1 MHIGKFIPVLLL
13 SSLTTGGPSVLSAE
27 IGIRL
32 SEQKAVYDLE
42 LREATHRSGLV
53 NVRGRIVLSMSGGG
67 CAGWTNETRMV
78 NDYFFRRR
86 GHRMIDSRNTSWE
99 AADGMAYRFA
109 SSRFVNGIKTRE
121 SRLSARREGNL
132 RGIVKVIFSSPVE
145 RTTTLPAGTLFPTQA
160 TRRILATAMSG
171 GKALRFH
178 VYEGF
183 ENGRAR
189 LASVIIGREI
199 MRAGSNEMSK
209 TSGPNGEKTADTPE
223 HLLSGLRAWPVSM
236 AYYPEKSGQDRKRK
250 EDFGLPEY
258 EISFILYENG
268 VLADPVL
275 RYDDFTL
282 RGRLV
287 KLELGRRETP
297 CQQDETSSPA
307 APGR

>member
-1 MHIGKFIPVLLL
+1 MQVRQFVHVPALAATLAVAGQ
-13 SSLTTGGPSVLSAE
+13 SALSAE
-27 IGIRL
+27 ADIRL

-53 NVRGRIVLSMSGGG
+53 SVHGRIALSMSGGG
-67 CAGWTNETRMV
+67 CAGWTNSTRMV

-86 GHRMIDSRNTSWE
+86 GHRTIDSRNTSWE
-99 AADGMAYRFA
+99 APDGMTYRFA
-109 SSRFVNGIKTRE
+109 SSRFVNGVKTRE
-121 SRLSARREGNL
+121 SRLHARREGGP
-132 RGIVKVIFSSPVE
+132 RGVVKVTFSKPVE

-160 TRRILATAMSG
+160 TRRIIATAMG
-171 GKALRFH
+171 GEKALRFH

-189 LASVIIGREI
+189 LASVIIGQEI
-199 MRAGSNEMSK
+199 TTTDAGTFRKAAIPRSDA
-209 TSGPNGEKTADTPE
+209 TADAPAK
-223 HLLSGLRAWPVSM
+223 LLSGLRAWPVSM
-236 AYYPEKSGQDRKRK
+236 AYYPSESGKEAKGKR
-250 EDFGLPEY
+250 DFGLPEY

-282 RGRLV
+282 QGRLV

-297 CQQDETSSPA
+297 C
-307 APGR
+307 R

>member
-1 MHIGKFIPVLLL
+1 MQIGKLVPVLLL
-13 SSLTTGGPSVLSAE
+13 AALTCGAPSALPDEAE
-27 IGIRL
+27 VRL

-42 LREATHRSGLV
+42 LQEATHRSGLV
-53 NVRGRIVLSMSGGG
+53 SVRGRIALSMSGGG

-99 AADGMAYRFA
+99 ASDGMAYRFA
-109 SSRFVNGIKTRE
+109 SSRFVNGVKTRE
-121 SRLSARREGNL
+121 SRLSARREG
-132 RGIVKVIFSSPVE
+132 GPQGPVKVTFSKPVE

-160 TRRILATAMSG
+160 TRRIIATAMSG

-199 MRAGSNEMSK
+199 TTAG
-209 TSGPNGEKTADTPE
+209 TGTVRKTAAPASDRTEKRTPDTPAS
-223 HLLSGLRAWPVSM
+223 LLSGLRAWPVSM
-236 AYYPEKSGQDRKRK
+236 AYYPAGNGKGGRKK

-282 RGRLV
+282 KGRLV
-287 KLELGRRETP
+287 KLELGRREMP
-297 CQQDETSSPA
+297 C
-307 APGR
+307 R

>member
-1 MHIGKFIPVLLL
+1 MQIGKLMPVLLL
-13 SSLTTGGPSVLSAE
+13 AALTCGGPSAFPDDAE
-27 IGIRL
+27 VRL

-42 LREATHRSGLV
+42 LQEATHRSGLV
-53 NVRGRIVLSMSGGG
+53 SVRGRIAMSMSGGG
-67 CAGWTNETRMV
+67 CSGWTNETRMV

-86 GHRMIDSRNTSWE
+86 GHRLIDSRNTSWE
-99 AADGMAYRFA
+99 ASDGMAYRFA
-109 SSRFVNGIKTRE
+109 SSRFVNGVKTRE
-121 SRLSARREGNL
+121 SRLSARREGGP
-132 RGIVKVIFSSPVE
+132 RGNVKVTFSSPVE
-145 RTTTLPAGTLFPTQA
+145 RTTTLPVGTLFPTQA
-160 TRRILATAMSG
+160 TRRIIATAMSG

-199 MRAGSNEMSK
+199 PTAGTGTMK
-209 TSGPNGEKTADTPE
+209 KTAAPGSGRPEERTPATPE
-223 HLLSGLRAWPVSM
+223 RLLSGLRAWPVSM
-236 AYYPEKSGQDRKRK
+236 AYYPAENEKSSKKK

-282 RGRLV
+282 KGRLV
-287 KLELGRRETP
+287 KLELGRREMP
-297 CQQDETSSPA
+297 CQ
-307 APGR
+307 

>member
-1 MHIGKFIPVLLL
+1 MHIGKFMPVLLL
-13 SSLTTGGPSVLSAE
+13 AALTASRSAAISSEPKV
-27 IGIRL
+27 RL

-42 LREATHRSGLV
+42 LQEATHRSGLI

-109 SSRFVNGIKTRE
+109 SSRFVNGTKTRE
-121 SRLSARREGNL
+121 SRLSARREG
-132 RGIVKVIFSSPVE
+132 GPQGTVKVTFSRPVE
-145 RTTTLPAGTLFPTQA
+145 RTTTLPVGTLFPTQA
-160 TRRILATAMSG
+160 TRHIIAAAMRG

-189 LASVIIGREI
+189 LASVIIGPEI
-199 MRAGSNEMSK
+199 TTAA
-209 TSGPNGEKTADTPE
+209 SGTVKKTAAPGSAQVQEREQKNPE
-223 HLLSGLRAWPVSM
+223 RHLSGLRAWPVSM
-236 AYYPEKSGQDRKRK
+236 AYYPEKNERARKKK

-258 EISFILYENG
+258 EISFILHENG
-268 VLADPVL
+268 VLSDPVL

-282 RGRLV
+282 KGRLV
-287 KLELGRRETP
+287 KLKLGRRETP
-297 CQQDETSSPA
+297 CQ
-307 APGR
+307 